1 MFFVALFSVAASQAQ
16 TLAPL
21 SQVPRSEHEPLIQ
34 KRVGELLFDPAHP
47 SPVSFQDD
55 ELSMRLD
62 YSKPRL
68 GVVVQRKGEPER
80 EILLPEEIVQV
91 DEILKVVAGRAIAL
105 GWLNGDVR
113 GVAVLDVNAGT
124 LGDAFWAYIPA
135 LAPNG
140 RYLAFV
146 KFYPPHGY
154 SDTEG
159 PEDHYM
165 LYDLSRTAA
174 QNRPPGV
181 NLSNS
186 VVVGTTVYP
195 PSIGNR
201 ETDNF
206 RIPNGKGHDG
216 LMEQFFWSGDSSRFV
231 FADRYQGELALVL
244 ARVGG
249 TGSPSSASVV
259 RIPFGE
265 VCRKSNCEI
274 HLSSVIFDPNPAEGV
289 TVIFTGV
296 GGDAAMGN
304 KSFHYRERQF
314 KPAN

>member
-124 LGDAFWAYIPA
+124 LGDEI
-135 LAPNG
+135 
-140 RYLAFV
+140 
-146 KFYPPHGY
+146 
-154 SDTEG
+154 
-159 PEDHYM
+159 
-165 LYDLSRTAA
+165 LSAA
-174 QNRPPGV
+174 W
-181 NLSNS
+181 
-186 VVVGTTVYP
+186 
-195 PSIGNR
+195 I
-201 ETDNF
+201 
-206 RIPNGKGHDG
+206 
-216 LMEQFFWSGDSSRFV
+216 
-231 FADRYQGELALVL
+231 
-244 ARVGG
+244 
-249 TGSPSSASVV
+249 
-259 RIPFGE
+259 
-265 VCRKSNCEI
+265 
-274 HLSSVIFDPNPAEGV
+274 
-289 TVIFTGV
+289 
-296 GGDAAMGN
+296 
-304 KSFHYRERQF
+304 
-314 KPAN
+314 